1 MLGGGEVHHTLTHA
15 IGIWEVG
22 VIWHR
27 MHLRAK
33 HSAWRI
39 RAMTTL
45 STEAK
50 KAYFAKVRR
59 SNYIASLRLEGH
71 SVQAVDAVTH
81 LPSREELR
89 RRYGSERT

>member
-1 MLGGGEVHHTLTHA
+1 
-15 IGIWEVG
+15 
-22 VIWHR
+22 
-27 MHLRAK
+27 
-33 HSAWRI
+33 
-39 RAMTTL
+39 MTTL